1 MGTVN
6 RQNRNSSIPE
16 ALEAFNCVLQGD
28 VGGARLVEK
37 VTGDYHEIGLELD
50 GLVNE
55 FVEGVVKVLPSDFQ
69 TVLCIAKMQICGVD
83 KAERLQAIRF
93 PSIPLELVS

>member
-1 MGTVN
+1 M
-6 RQNRNSSIPE
+6 
-16 ALEAFNCVLQGD
+16 
-28 VGGARLVEK
+28 EK
-37 VTGDYHEIGLELD
+37 VAGDYHKIWLELY

-55 FVEGVVKVLPSDFQ
+55 FVEGVVKVLPADFQ

-83 KAERLQAIRF
+83 KAERLQAIEF